1 MIRTARL
8 TLLLGCAIVAPL
20 FAQAARPTIVM
31 LTFEIGGSYGL
42 DSLDFAGLGRA
53 IPAAL
58 TAELGR
64 NPGIRT
70 LDRAEA
76 QRIVDRDGLSRGGRV
91 DAASAARVG
100 KQLGAEFVVTG
111 TFVDYYGRVRI
122 DARLIDPGK
131 GTILEVVSSGQRP
144 RAELPQMI
152 ADIASQLMSG
162 KRLPAPPAGA
172 AAASR
177 VSTDALVLFGRAVLA
192 QDHGDKAAAAD
203 CATEQIPQMR
213 GTMVSASSG
222 ARPTATPARRWRR

>member
-8 TLLLGCAIVAPL
+8 MLLLGVAAAAPL
-20 FAQAARPTIVM
+20 SAQAAAPTVVA
-31 LTFEIGGSYGL
+31 LTFENGGSYGL
-42 DSLDFAGLGRA
+42 DSLDFSGLGRA

-58 TAELGR
+58 TAELAR

-70 LDRAEA
+70 IDRGEA
-76 QRIVDRDGLSRGGRV
+76 QRVVDRDGLSRGGRV

-100 KQLGAEFVVTG
+100 KQLGAGYVVTG

-122 DARLIDPGK
+122 DARLIDTGK

-162 KRLPAPPAGA
+162 KRLPAPPAGSPA
-172 AAASR
+172 TTR
-177 VSTDALVLFGRAVLA
+177 VSSDALVLFGRAVLA
-192 QDHGDKAAAAD
+192 QDQGDKAAAAD
-203 CATEQIPQMR
+203 YYQRALKLAPDF
-213 GTMVSASSG
+213 AA
-222 ARPTATPARRWRR
+222 AREGLRSVQS

>member
-8 TLLLGCAIVAPL
+8 MLLLGCATVAPL
-20 FAQAARPTIVM
+20 AAQAAAPAVVM
-31 LTFEIGGSYGL
+31 LTFENGGSYGL
-42 DSLDFAGLGRA
+42 DSLDFSGLGRA

-58 TAELGR
+58 TAELAR

-70 LDRAEA
+70 IDRGEA

-100 KQLGAEFVVTG
+100 KQVGAGYVVTG

-122 DARLIDPGK
+122 DARLIDTGN

-152 ADIASQLMSG
+152 SDIASQLMSG
-162 KRLPAPPAGA
+162 KRLPALAAGSTA
-172 AAASR
+172 TAR
-177 VSTDALVLFGRAVLA
+177 VSSDALVLFGRAVLA
-192 QDHGDKAAAAD
+192 QDQGDKAAAAD
-203 CATEQIPQMR
+203 YYQRALKIAPDFAAAKEGLRSVQ
-213 GTMVSASSG
+213 S
-222 ARPTATPARRWRR
+222 

>member
-8 TLLLGCAIVAPL
+8 MLLLGCATVAPL
-20 FAQAARPTIVM
+20 AAQAAAPAVVM
-31 LTFEIGGSYGL
+31 LTFENGGSYGL
-42 DSLDFAGLGRA
+42 DSLDFSGLGRA

-58 TAELGR
+58 TAELAR

-70 LDRAEA
+70 IDRAEA

-100 KQLGAEFVVTG
+100 KQVGAAYVVTG

-122 DARLIDPGK
+122 DARLIDTGK

-162 KRLPAPPAGA
+162 KRLPAPPAGSVA
-172 AAASR
+172 MAP
-177 VSTDALVLFGRAVLA
+177 VSSDALVLFGRAVLA
-192 QDHGDKAAAAD
+192 QDQGDKASAADYYQRALKLAPDFAAAR
-203 CATEQIPQMR
+203 EGLRSVQ
-213 GTMVSASSG
+213 S
-222 ARPTATPARRWRR
+222 